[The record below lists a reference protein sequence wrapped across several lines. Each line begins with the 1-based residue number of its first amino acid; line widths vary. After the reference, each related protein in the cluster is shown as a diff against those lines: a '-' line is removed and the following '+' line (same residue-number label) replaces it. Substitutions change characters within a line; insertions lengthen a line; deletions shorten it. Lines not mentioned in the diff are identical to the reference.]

1 MYSDSIQEF
10 QTCTVQ
16 LQCMYV
22 LTISLY
28 LARENML
35 FHECTSAIIKLHSAL
50 PRAINIPLC

>member
-1 MYSDSIQEF
+1 
-10 QTCTVQ
+10 
-16 LQCMYV
+16 MYV